1 MRLEQ
6 NRYIALDVF
15 RGLTIA
21 LMILV
26 NTPGNWSYI
35 YAPLRH
41 AKWHGLTPTDLVFP
55 FFLFIIGTAMVFS
68 FSRFDFCRTKEVYI
82 KILKRTVIIFLI
94 GIAIHLFST
103 IRRGADLESLR
114 IMGVLQRIALAYG
127 IAAVLVLR
135 FKIQHLWII
144 VIATLVGYWQLL
156 SWMGGYALETNFVRA
171 FDLAVLGESHL
182 WKGNGLPFDPEGL
195 LSTLPSIM
203 TIILGFFAGV
213 MIHTASDQ
221 NDNVKKMLIMGVGL
235 TFVGWFWNF
244 IMPIN
249 KQLWTSSYVLVTA
262 GIAFLILAILI
273 WIIDIK
279 GNKKPFKAFEI
290 FGTNSLF
297 VFAASGFWVNI
308 MLWIKI
314 DGQSLYSF
322 LYSQWF
328 FPIAGYMNGS
338 LLFALAHVAVWW
350 LILYIMYRKNIFI
363 KI

>member
-1 MRLEQ
+1 MRLIQ

-26 NTPGNWSYI
+26 NTPGNWSFV

-55 FFLFIIGTAMVFS
+55 FFLFIIGTSMVFS
-68 FSRFDFCRTKEVYI
+68 FSKFDFCRTKDVYF
-82 KILKRTVIIFLI
+82 KILKRTIIIFLI

-103 IRRGADLESLR
+103 IRRGADLDNFR

-127 IAAVLVLR
+127 IAAILVLR
-135 FKIQHLWII
+135 FKIQHLW
-144 VIATLVGYWQLL
+144 VICIGTLVGYWQLL
-156 SWMGGYALETNFVRA
+156 SWTGGYELETNFART
-171 FDLAVLGESHL
+171 FDLAILGESHL

-195 LSTLPSIM
+195 LSTFPSIT

-213 MIHTASDQ
+213 MVHTASDQ
-221 NDNVKKMLIMGVGL
+221 NDNVKKMLIMGVTL
-235 TFVGWFWNF
+235 TFVGWAWSFV
-244 IMPIN
+244 MPIN
-249 KQLWTSSYVLVTA
+249 KQLWTSSYVLTTA
-262 GIAFLILAILI
+262 GIAFLILALLV
-273 WIIDIK
+273 WIIDIQ
-279 GNKKPFKAFEI
+279 GYKKPFRAFEI

-314 DGQSLYSF
+314 DGKSLYSF
-322 LYSQWF
+322 MYSQLF
-328 FPIAGYMNGS
+328 VPIAGNMNGS
-338 LLFALAHVAVWW
+338 LLFALAHVASWW
-350 LILYIMYRKNIFI
+350 LILYFMYSKKIFI